1 MPIVEAQSSNS
12 THRTVQGDFIVS
24 TTPIGDHALLSDCH
38 TAALVDRAGSVVWW
52 CAPGFDSP
60 SVFAALLD
68 DDAGHFMIK
77 PAGIYDV
84 VRSYRPGSL
93 VLDTRF
99 ICAAGE
105 IVLTDALAMAP
116 GMRGHDLGK
125 DSPGVLLRNARC
137 VEGEV
142 EVRIQFVPRT
152 EYGLSTPIIAR
163 TSGGVSA
170 ESGPVT
176 LALHSSVDLE
186 ITEKRDRAGAT
197 VKLGAGDEISLAL
210 RYGSTWGTPL
220 ETDLEKSVPD
230 LIEDTTESWR
240 SWSAQHQRYDGPY
253 AEEVNL
259 AGRVLQGLTYTPT
272 GAIVAAPTTSLPETV
287 GGGRNWDYRFAWIR
301 DASFTLDALW
311 VAACPDEEQH
321 FFTFLTAAA
330 SSVYHRDQ
338 LQVMFGIRGERILNE
353 QELPW
358 LSGWADSRPVRVGN
372 GAWNQRQNDVYGE
385 LLAAAHRLRDQIPFE
400 QEPKLQRMLI
410 ALAELAALVWER
422 PDQGIWEM
430 RAEPKHHLYSK
441 LMCWVALDRAI
452 DMSDVLDAGQRV
464 RFWKEK
470 REEIEQAILDR
481 AWSEE
486 VGAFTQSFGSPVV
499 DASAL
504 VVPIV
509 GFLPPDDHR
518 VLSTIR
524 VVEQELMGES
534 GIVSRYRAPDGLAGE
549 EGGFLLCTFWLA
561 HAHALA
567 GNTVRAREIVTAA
580 SELANDLGL
589 LSEEVDPS
597 SGALLGNFPQ
607 ALSHI
612 GLVNAAWAI
621 GEAERQRA

>member
-1 MPIVEAQSSNS
+1 VN
-12 THRTVQGDFIVS
+12 
-24 TTPIGDHALLSDCH
+24 TTPIGDHGLLSDCH
-38 TAALVDRAGSVVWW
+38 TAALVDKAGSVVWW
-52 CAPGFDSP
+52 CPPSFDSP

-68 DDAGHFMIK
+68 DDAGHFTIK
-77 PAGIYDV
+77 PVDIIDV
-84 VRSYRPGSL
+84 TRAYGPDSL

-99 ICAAGE
+99 SCHGGE
-105 IVLTDALAMAP
+105 LVLTDALAMAP
-116 GMRGHDLGK
+116 GIRGHDLGK
-125 DSPGVLLRNARC
+125 DSPGVLLRTARC
-137 VEGEV
+137 VEGGVELRIEV
-142 EVRIQFVPRT
+142 VPRT
-152 EYGLSTPIIAR
+152 EYGLSTPI
-163 TSGGVSA
+163 VSRDGRVVRA

-176 LALHSSVDLE
+176 LTLRSSADLE
-186 ITEKRDRAGAT
+186 ISEKRDRADGT
-197 VKLGAGDEISLAL
+197 VKLGAGDRVSFAL
-210 RYGSTWGTPL
+210 QYGSSWRTWPESTH
-220 ETDLEKSVPD
+220 EDSVPD
-230 LIEDTTESWR
+230 MIEDTTESWR

-253 AEEVNL
+253 ADEVNL
-259 AGRVLQGLTYTPT
+259 AGRVLQGLTYAPT

-321 FFTFLTAAA
+321 FFSFLTTSA

-338 LQVMFGIRGERILNE
+338 LQVIFGIRGERILNE

-358 LSGWADSRPVRVGN
+358 LSGWSDSRPVRIGN

-400 QEPKLQRMLI
+400 REPRLQRMLI
-410 ALAELAALVWER
+410 AMADLAASVWDQ

-430 RAEPKHHLYSK
+430 RDEPKHHLYSK

-452 DMSDVLDAGQRV
+452 DMADILDAGRRVGSWQQQRD
-464 RFWKEK
+464 
-470 REEIEQAILDR
+470 EIEQAILDQ
-481 AWSEE
+481 AWNEE

-504 VVPIV
+504 VLPIV
-509 GFLPPDDHR
+509 GFLPPDDPR

-524 VVEQELMGES
+524 VVEEELMDES
-534 GIVSRYRAPDGLAGE
+534 GIVARYRAPDGLAGE

-567 GNTVRAREIVTAA
+567 GNTVRAREVVTHA
-580 SELANDLGL
+580 SNLANDLGL

-621 GEAERQRA
+621 GQAEQQRS